1 MFEMNHFAKGAE
13 GKEKKVLKRR
23 HEEAKHKRKI
33 KSQNVQLEEDSF
45 H

>member
-1 MFEMNHFAKGAE
+1 MFEMRHFVKGAE

-23 HEEAKHKRKI
+23 HEEAKHKRRTK
-33 KSQNVQLEEDSF
+33 LEEDSF